1 MPKPFPLPTPAQRRV
16 AQRLAARAPKGLVAF
31 LSVGVTGLAIHM
43 ALVGVLSRLFAALG
57 LGVTPVALRLGAG
70 APLTMQLNAGQSL
83 AWWLAL
89 TVATFF
95 TWRLNRLFTFAAS
108 GRASGSEI
116 RRYIL
121 VTLVSQGISFSV
133 FTLVG
138 AFLSWFPASL
148 AVLPGAVVATLFSY
162 TGQRF
167 FTFAAP
173 NVEAVAVPEIPVI

>member
-1 MPKPFPLPTPAQRRV
+1 MPNPFQLPTPV
-16 AQRLAARAPKGLVAF
+16 QRLVDRAPKGLAAF
-31 LSVGVTGLAIHM
+31 LSVGVSGLAIHM
-43 ALVGVLSRLFAALG
+43 TLVGLLSHLFTGMG
-57 LGVTPVALRLGAG
+57 LGVSSMAVRLVSGAAPAL
-70 APLTMQLNAGQSL
+70 MQVNLAQSL
-83 AWWLAL
+83 AWWIAL
-89 TVATFF
+89 CVATVF

-116 RRYIL
+116 WRYVL
-121 VTLVSQGISFSV
+121 VTLVSQGISFGV

-138 AFLSWFPASL
+138 AYMSWFPASL

-173 NVEAVAVPEIPVI
+173 NVEAAVVPEIPVI